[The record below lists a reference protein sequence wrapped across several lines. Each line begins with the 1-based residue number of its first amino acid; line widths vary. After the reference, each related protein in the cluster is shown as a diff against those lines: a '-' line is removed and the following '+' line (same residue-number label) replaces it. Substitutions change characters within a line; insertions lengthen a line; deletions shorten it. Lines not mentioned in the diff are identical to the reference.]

1 MWGAVN
7 NLEYELPGLH
17 PNIYGRIK
25 NGKSGEVRSY
35 RSNRKQ
41 RDMATKHILDIQLQT
56 GNDKHSHHSKPS
68 MTRTSEKRAILS
80 DSLTYLTALNKV
92 KRIDENE
99 AAQNCLR
106 RLEKLNKQKA
116 RGKKTNRMGIIGK
129 SNSDIETMNK
139 KKQQR
144 GENR

>member
-1 MWGAVN
+1 MVGSKMEKAVRCAVIAPT
-7 NLEYELPGLH
+7 ESRE
-17 PNIYGRIK
+17 IW
-25 NGKSGEVRSY
+25 
-35 RSNRKQ
+35 
-41 RDMATKHILDIQLQT
+41 LQST
-56 GNDKHSHHSKPS
+56 FSIFNSKPE
-68 MTRTSEKRAILS
+68 TINIAITANPAWREPLKKRAILS

-129 SNSDIETMNK
+129 SDSDIETMNK

-144 GENR
+144 GENRW